1 MNSSRRMLCCAA
13 AASLVGALRSFA
25 QAPGKVYRVGYLN
38 PRAGPVAIDAA
49 FLQGMRELGYVTGRN
64 LVIDYRCA
72 NNQMDLLQLLADELR
87 LVLLASV
94 ELFPLPD
101 VDTPRIERKFAPRNA
116 AGAT

>member
-1 MNSSRRMLCCAA
+1 VQPLPLWLARCDPSRKRRAKFTALGTLTLVRVRWRSTQLSSK
-13 AASLVGALRSFA
+13 G
-25 QAPGKVYRVGYLN
+25 
-38 PRAGPVAIDAA
+38 
-49 FLQGMRELGYVTGRN
+49 
-64 LVIDYRCA
+64 CA